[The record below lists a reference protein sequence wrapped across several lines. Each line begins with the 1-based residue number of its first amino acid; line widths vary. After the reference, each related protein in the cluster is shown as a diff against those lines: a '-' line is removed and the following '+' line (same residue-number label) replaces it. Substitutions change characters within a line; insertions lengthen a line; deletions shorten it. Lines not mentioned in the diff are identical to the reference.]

1 MTTGKNPLIQ
11 STIVDTLCYVENHL
25 RFINDYFSAKQYD
38 QDSSEDPRVIHG
50 LCNTLD
56 MSIEALRYEINR
68 DNGKIIAIM
77 NVLNEDKEGDSE
89 GFCDEKRYQMAA

>member
-11 STIVDTLCYVENHL
+11 SNIVDTLCYVENHL

-38 QDSSEDPRVIHG
+38 QDGNEDPRVIHG

-56 MSIEALRYEINR
+56 LSIEALRYEINR

-77 NVLNEDKEGDSE
+77 SVLNEGRVSANGGGTD
-89 GFCDEKRYQMAA
+89 DEKR